1 MDILLDSGA
10 LSAFNLG
17 EYIDLDD
24 YVGFVKANN
33 GLIYRCVNLDKIP
46 GDFGIREW
54 RHDRIDAAAAAS
66 YANHQ
71 KMKEEAG
78 LNPLPVFHQDENFR
92 WLEKYL
98 DDGEDYICLSASQ
111 RSRRSEKLTWLRECS
126 KLLCSQGR
134 PLVRT
139 HGLGE
144 TSTLICHQFPFTT
157 VDSRRWSIAA
167 AYGQIPIPIYC
178 GGKPNYRLDPQI
190 VFVTERTRGRPNHI
204 DMRDDQARIDRF
216 LEEEVGVDVRQ
227 CRDGAMGLVHRCK
240 VWLIY
245 LAGVEASSGVQIF
258 HVTDL
263 SRGQSEALDAAGIKR
278 RLVSYFFLKK

>member
-10 LSAFNLG
+10 FSAWNLG
-17 EYIDLDD
+17 ERIDLDD
-24 YVGFVKANN
+24 YIGFVKANK
-33 GLIYRCVNLDKIP
+33 GLIYRCINLDKIP

-54 RHDRIDAAAAAS
+54 RPDGDRGGGGGVLREPAKDEREPGS
-66 YANHQ
+66 TRSRFSTR
-71 KMKEEAG
+71 MKTSAG
-78 LNPLPVFHQDENFR
+78 WRNIST
-92 WLEKYL
+92 
-98 DDGEDYICLSASQ
+98 DGEDYICLSASQ

-157 VDSRRWSIAA
+157 VDSRRWFIAA

-178 GGKPNYRLDPQI
+178 GGKPDYTLDPQI

-204 DMRDDQARIDRF
+204 DMRDDRERIDRF
-216 LEEEVGVDVRQ
+216 LDRGRSG
-227 CRDGAMGLVHRCK
+227 CGAMPRWARWDGASVQGL
-240 VWLIY
+240 
-245 LAGVEASSGVQIF
+245 AEIF
-258 HVTDL
+258 G
-263 SRGQSEALDAAGIKR
+263 RG
-278 RLVSYFFLKK
+278 